1 MAKKDTKHL
10 GLRIDTQTHRKLRY
24 VAAAEGRSCN
34 GEVLFLL
41 RHHIEEYEKEHGPI
55 PPVSEETDG

>member
-55 PPVSEETDG
+55 PAEEEPES